1 MCSWGNNN
9 NSKSKLY
16 NNPIHSNRPKFY
28 SLFFV
33 ELLLTWKSTER
44 FKRQF
49 RLWWKLQCGWRW
61 KELFFQ
67 RSLPHTF
74 KKVGLMNFLSAQRRK
89 KNCEWNILTKYFQFK
104 KNHRNWIH
112 LNFQFWHFPPIFV
125 ILELTCLVTLY
136 DRKFQFSKSRL
147 NDHF

>member
-33 ELLLTWKSTER
+33 ELLLTWKSTWR

-89 KNCEWNILTKYFQFK
+89 NCEWNILTKYFQFK
-104 KNHRNWIH
+104 KKSSKLYSFEFSI
-112 LNFQFWHFPPIFV
+112 LAFSTNFCHIRIDLSSNTVCP
-125 ILELTCLVTLY
+125 
-136 DRKFQFSKSRL
+136 
-147 NDHF
+147 

>member
-89 KNCEWNILTKYFQFK
+89 KIANETYLQNIFNLKKKVTKNVSFEFS
-104 KNHRNWIH
+104 I
-112 LNFQFWHFPPIFV
+112 LAFSTNFCHMRIDLSSNTVWP
-125 ILELTCLVTLY
+125 
-136 DRKFQFSKSRL
+136 
-147 NDHF
+147 